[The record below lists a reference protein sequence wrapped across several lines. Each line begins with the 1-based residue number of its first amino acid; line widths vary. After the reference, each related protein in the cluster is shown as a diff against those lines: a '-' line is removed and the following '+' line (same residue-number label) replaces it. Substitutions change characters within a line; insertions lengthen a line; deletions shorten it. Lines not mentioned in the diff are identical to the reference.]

1 MRTLLV
7 VPFALAAIMAAPAVR
22 AADPSVTECLAAT
35 ENALKLR
42 SNHKLR
48 RAREQLLICG
58 ATTCPAMVR
67 ADCTRG
73 VDEDQR
79 SPPDRGLHGEDGS
92 RAGAVSGEGHD
103 GRRGSDGSP

>member
-22 AADPSVTECLAAT
+22 ARTRASPSVSQPRRTPSSCGQ
-35 ENALKLR
+35 
-42 SNHKLR
+42 SQLR

-67 ADCTRG
+67 ADCTAAWT
-73 VDEDQR
+73 R
-79 SPPDRGLHGEDGS
+79 STLLLPTVAFTVKTG
-92 RAGAVSGEGHD
+92 AGQELSAVKVTI